1 MRQQKGNKVM
11 VSMTSLESKLKEAGV
26 VITYEDSKRLG
37 INGVMDL
44 IRKTL
49 RA

>member
-1 MRQQKGNKVM
+1 MSQQKGNIVM

-26 VITYEDSKRLG
+26 ELTYEDSKRLG
-37 INGVMDL
+37 INRVMEL

-49 RA
+49 QA